1 MSTDKQI
8 HMLDELQSLL
18 EKQIELAQ
26 QGNPASRRIEVLS
39 EQADSLVG
47 KIANT
52 GILELSEFKHRRELL
67 HELYDRLRL
76 AIMTQKAE
84 TAERLSRVHQG
95 RKTIGTYR
103 SNI

>member
-18 EKQIELAQ
+18 ERQIELVH
-26 QGNPASRRIEVLS
+26 QGNSAGERFEALSRK
-39 EQADSLVG
+39 ADSLVQE
-47 KIANT
+47 IAEMK
-52 GILELSEFKHRRELL
+52 ILERQEMEDKRTRLRKS
-67 HELYDRLRL
+67 YDKLRL
-76 AIMTQKAE
+76 ALAAQKDDIADKLGQV
-84 TAERLSRVHQG
+84 RKG